1 MNILVSD
8 STISYKNWIVVRTIK
23 DALSVVGFVEG
34 LVYHKSQEKS
44 EDKIKFMTEFSKKHT
59 SCKIVYLCAKD
70 KADNALKMLITGG
83 LNGKYV
89 DDEFYL
95 ESDRELNTLL
105 VDSAMIVKSSDLS
118 GIDVLR
124 DFFNRYTSGDKPIS
138 KRYLSIVKSAAIEL
152 SEAYAEKNKEILEM
166 SESAAEIFSNS
177 IDLIA
182 QMREQQE
189 SLEKD
194 IKSIRDRSAEMTSYS
209 QPARAIGG
217 SVLFYPRV
225 NYLKNKAII
234 RIKDI
239 GDCPYVTSFCI
250 GFREYLER
258 IKSVRPKLIVI
269 EGNGHIKRDC
279 YPDFKWVVN
288 ENKNDIRNYY
298 DKVVFTN
305 CPTTVIMSKLLDDSD
320 YDTFIVL
327 DKTENYKD
335 HILNSKGLVIYSIA
349 SERFITQLKL
359 PKKDCITLI
368 KEVKGTLFSLPF
380 FSDYPK
386 RDDQRMNMYLRECSD
401 RYNIL
406 FSARLGN
413 TL

>member
-1 MNILVSD
+1 MKILVSD
-8 STISYKNWIVVRTIK
+8 STISYKNWIVVRTLK
-23 DALSVVGFVEG
+23 DAIGVVGFVEG
-34 LVYHKSQEKS
+34 LIYHKSQESS
-44 EDKIKFMTEFSKKHT
+44 EDKIKYMTAFSKKHT
-59 SCKIVYLCAKD
+59 SCKIIYLCSKE
-70 KADNALKMLITGG
+70 KADNALRMLITGG

-105 VDSAMIVKSSDLS
+105 VDSALIVKSSDLS

-124 DFFNRYTSGDKPIS
+124 DFFNRYTSSDKPIS
-138 KRYLSIVKSAAIEL
+138 KRYLAVVKAAAIEL
-152 SEAYAEKNKEILEM
+152 SESYAEKNREILEM

-189 SLEKD
+189 ALEKD
-194 IKSIRDRSAEMTSYS
+194 IKSIRDKRAEMSSFT
-209 QPARAIGG
+209 QPVKAVGG
-217 SVLFYPRV
+217 SILFYPRV
-225 NYLKNKAII
+225 SYLKNKTII

-239 GDCPYVTSFCI
+239 GGCAYLTSFCI

-269 EGNGHIKRDC
+269 EGTGHIKKDC
-279 YPDFKWVVN
+279 YPENKWVTN
-288 ENKNDIRNYY
+288 ENKNDIRNFY
-298 DKVVFTN
+298 DKIVFTN
-305 CPTTVIMSKLLDDSD
+305 CPTTIVMSKLLDDSD

-335 HILNSKGLVIYSIA
+335 HILNSKGLVVYSIA
-349 SERFITQLKL
+349 AERYIKLLKL
-359 PKKDCITLI
+359 SKKDCISVI
-368 KEVKGTLFSLPF
+368 RDIDGTLFSLPYF
-380 FSDYPK
+380 EDYPK
-386 RDDQRMNMYLRECSD
+386 RDDQRINTYLRECAD

-406 FSARLGN
+406 FSNRQGGN
-413 TL
+413 

>member
-166 SESAAEIFSNS
+166 
-177 IDLIA
+177 
-182 QMREQQE
+182 MG
-189 SLEKD
+189 K
-194 IKSIRDRSAEMTSYS
+194 
-209 QPARAIGG
+209 
-217 SVLFYPRV
+217 
-225 NYLKNKAII
+225 
-234 RIKDI
+234 
-239 GDCPYVTSFCI
+239 
-250 GFREYLER
+250 
-258 IKSVRPKLIVI
+258 
-269 EGNGHIKRDC
+269 
-279 YPDFKWVVN
+279 
-288 ENKNDIRNYY
+288 
-298 DKVVFTN
+298 
-305 CPTTVIMSKLLDDSD
+305 
-320 YDTFIVL
+320 
-327 DKTENYKD
+327 
-335 HILNSKGLVIYSIA
+335 
-349 SERFITQLKL
+349 
-359 PKKDCITLI
+359 
-368 KEVKGTLFSLPF
+368 
-380 FSDYPK
+380 
-386 RDDQRMNMYLRECSD
+386 
-401 RYNIL
+401 
-406 FSARLGN
+406 
-413 TL
+413 